1 MEMIPDDDAYNYR
14 YLELEHRAGYKQMY
28 EMSNQITVDLVQDA
42 ARQLKIRYVEAW
54 AKLMRGEDLTLWNTA
69 FRLTR

>member
-1 MEMIPDDDAYNYR
+1 MEMIPGDDAHNYR

-28 EMSNQITVDLVQDA
+28 EMNNQITVDLVQDA

-54 AKLMRGEDLTLWNTA
+54 AKLMRGEDLTLWNRA